1 MREEVYKTDLQKVG
15 IMLLPTPLRKP
26 GIAAVLNVL
35 TWIFAEIMDALRK
48 YRDNTFTHIKY
59 NGQVC
64 RLELCLN
71 NMFNNENQ
79 EPGITVTDGQHD
91 IEESY
96 YLYLRGTAL
105 SIEMPIRMDTNP
117 PKERHIILNSREKN
131 SVKRYD
137 FIVTVPAEIPINDA
151 KTNQLK
157 SVVNTLK
164 APGKSWM
171 LMHNS

>member
-1 MREEVYKTDLQKVG
+1 MKEEVYKTDLQKTG

-35 TWIFAEIMDALRK
+35 TWVFAEIMDTLRK

-71 NMFNNENQ
+71 NMFNIENQ
-79 EPGITVTDGQHD
+79 EPGITVTDGQHLTED
-91 IEESY
+91 PF
-96 YLYLRGTAL
+96 YLYPRGYSL
-105 SIEMPIRMDTNP
+105 SIDMPVLLNSGD
-117 PKERHIILNSREKN
+117 RHIILNSREKN
-131 SVKRYD
+131 SEIRYD

-164 APGKSWM
+164 APGKNWM